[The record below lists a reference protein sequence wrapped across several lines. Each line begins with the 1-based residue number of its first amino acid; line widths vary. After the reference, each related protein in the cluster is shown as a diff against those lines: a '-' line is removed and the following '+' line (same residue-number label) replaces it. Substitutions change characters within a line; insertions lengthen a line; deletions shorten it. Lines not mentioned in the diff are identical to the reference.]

1 MLTPRLARVQNAK
14 RVGVSRI
21 PLAERLAEM
30 KNVLVAV
37 AGNIKSAMSLRLLNS
52 LLGNCFI
59 SSLWS
64 NYLFGPVIIGVLVL
78 IFINGGS
85 FPHK

>member
-21 PLAERLAEM
+21 PLAGRLAEM

-37 AGNIKSAMSLRLLNS
+37 VGNIKSAMALEASQ
-52 LLGNCFI
+52 
-59 SSLWS
+59 
-64 NYLFGPVIIGVLVL
+64 
-78 IFINGGS
+78 
-85 FPHK
+85 